1 MRIVLFDIDG
11 TLIST
16 RGAGMRAIFK
26 SLKECFGKPFP
37 GKTWEA
43 AGKTDYLILKEMTHE
58 MGVSDQNFD
67 ESYKTLRER
76 YLGYLKENL
85 ADSQPLVM
93 PGVTELLDRLDEKQV
108 PLGLLT
114 GNFKDGA
121 VLKLDAVGLWGRFA
135 FGAYG
140 DEVEKREALPALAKI
155 NIEVSLGHP
164 ISKEDI
170 ILIGDTPRDVDCAR
184 AGHCGILATATGPF
198 SQEELKS
205 TGTPHVV
212 ADLSDTGACMD
223 ILLG

>member
-11 TLIST
+11 TLVST
-16 RGAGMRAIFK
+16 RGAGMRAI
-26 SLKECFGKPFP
+26 LKALETSFGKPFP

-58 MGVSDQNFD
+58 MGVSDQDFS
-67 ESYKTLRER
+67 ESYKGLRER

-85 ADSQPLVM
+85 ADSKPLVM
-93 PGVTELLDRLDEKQV
+93 PGVTQLLDRLEEQQIPV
-108 PLGLLT
+108 GLLT
-114 GNFKDGA
+114 GNFRDGA
-121 VLKLDAVGLWGRFA
+121 VLKLGAVGLWGRFA

-140 DEVEKREALPALAKI
+140 DEVERREALPALAKI

-164 ISKEDI
+164 INKEDI

-184 AGHCGILATATGPF
+184 AGNCGILATATGPF
-198 SQEELKS
+198 SEEQLRA

-212 ADLSDTGACMD
+212 ADLSDTAGCMD